1 MNGSYI
7 LSLYFAPLL
16 TFRRYRKDMAQL
28 GIFLRLTGKKVF
40 SNWAIFKGHFEDV
53 QAREWTNLHFVSK
66 RSVLG
71 DKKSFFVMF
80 PITENWDSTHSPF

>member
-1 MNGSYI
+1 
-7 LSLYFAPLL
+7 
-16 TFRRYRKDMAQL
+16 MAQL

-40 SNWAIFKGHFEDV
+40 SNWTIFKGHFEDV